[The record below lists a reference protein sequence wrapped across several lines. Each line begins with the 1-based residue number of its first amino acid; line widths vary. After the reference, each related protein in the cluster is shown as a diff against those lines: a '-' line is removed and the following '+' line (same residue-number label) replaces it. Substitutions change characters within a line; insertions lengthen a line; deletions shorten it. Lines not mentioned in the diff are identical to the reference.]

1 MRICKALLKHDLD
14 NFSLSILEYCEP
26 GQCLERE
33 DYYIKLLKPEYN
45 ILQKAGSSLGIKR
58 QDETR
63 AKMSLAKKGENHPLF
78 RKKREDHPLFGTTR
92 SAEIRKK

>member
-1 MRICKALLKHDLD
+1 VKPD
-14 NFSLSILEYCEP
+14 
-26 GQCLERE
+26 LERE

-58 QDETR
+58 SDETR

-78 RKKREDHPLFGTTR
+78 RKKNVKIIRYLEKLVVLKFG
-92 SAEIRKK
+92 KNK

>member
-1 MRICKALLKHDLD
+1 MLALQRILPIDFWKYFSKKGLLSSSSMRICKVLLKHDLD

-58 QDETR
+58 
-63 AKMSLAKKGENHPLF
+63 
-78 RKKREDHPLFGTTR
+78 
-92 SAEIRKK
+92 

>member
-1 MRICKALLKHDLD
+1 MRICKVLLKHDLD

-58 QDETR
+58 
-63 AKMSLAKKGENHPLF
+63 
-78 RKKREDHPLFGTTR
+78 
-92 SAEIRKK
+92 